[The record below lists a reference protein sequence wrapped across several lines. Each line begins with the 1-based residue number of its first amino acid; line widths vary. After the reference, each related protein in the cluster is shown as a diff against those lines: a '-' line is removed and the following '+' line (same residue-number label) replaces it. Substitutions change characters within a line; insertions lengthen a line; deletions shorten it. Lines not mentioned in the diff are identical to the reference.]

1 MTWKYIVAA
10 GVVLAIVAVGVGFF
24 WPFGTDRMKLRLP
37 GVVEIQEVHLGS
49 KVGGRVKAVKVLEG
63 DLVQPGDLLVEFDV
77 PEVKAQLQQA
87 QARLKSAQEDLSKAL
102 TGARP
107 EEKDAA
113 KAATEAARARY
124 ARMMAGPRPQEIE
137 QVQSDYDSA
146 RAELKR
152 AQKEMDRISDLS
164 RRSASGTVTRTEI
177 DTAQALYERARDGVT
192 NTKARLTM
200 LQLGNRDEDKDE
212 ALAQMHQAEANERL
226 LLAGTRSE
234 DRAMAA
240 ARVEEAQAKVEEL
253 EASLK
258 EADVHAPE
266 RALVQVVAVRKGDLV
281 TPNLPIVRV
290 LRADDQWVRIY
301 VPETELGKVYV
312 GQPAEVTV
320 DSYPNRRFPGR
331 VIQVSAESEFTP
343 RNVQSPDERRHQ
355 VFGIKVRVEDPEG
368 VFKAGMAAD
377 VTLQLR

>member
-1 MTWKYIVAA
+1 VTWKYIVVS
-10 GVVLAIVAVGVGFF
+10 GVLLATVAVGVGFF
-24 WPFGTDRMKLRLP
+24 WPFGTDQMKLRLP

-49 KVGGRVKAVKVLEG
+49 KVGGRVKEVKVQEG
-63 DLVQPGDLLVEFDV
+63 DLVQPGDLLVVFDI
-77 PEVKAQLQQA
+77 PEVRAQLQQA
-87 QARLKSAQEDLSKAL
+87 QARLRLAQEDLSKAL

-137 QVQSDYDSA
+137 SAQSDFDSA
-146 RAELKR
+146 RAEMKR
-152 AQKEMDRISDLS
+152 SQKEMDRISDLS
-164 RRSASGTVTRTEI
+164 RRGTTGTVTKTEI
-177 DTAQALYERARDGVT
+177 DTAQALYERARDAVAAA
-192 NTKARLTM
+192 KARLTM

-234 DRAMAA
+234 ERAMAA
-240 ARVEEAQAKVEEL
+240 ARVEEAQARVEEL

-258 EADVHAPE
+258 EAEVSAPE

-281 TPNLPIVRV
+281 TPNQPILRV

-301 VPETELGKVYV
+301 VPETELGKVYI

-320 DSYPNRRFPGR
+320 DSYPNRIFPGR

-355 VFGIKVRVEDPEG
+355 VFGVKVRVEDPDG

-377 VTLQLR
+377 VILQLR

>member
-1 MTWKYIVAA
+1 VTWKYIVVS
-10 GVVLAIVAVGVGFF
+10 GVVLAVVAVGVGFF
-24 WPFGTDRMKLRLP
+24 WPFGTDRTKLRLP

-49 KVGGRVKAVKVLEG
+49 KVGGRVKDVKVQEG
-63 DLVQPGDLLVEFDV
+63 DLVEPGRLLVVIDL
-77 PEVKAQLQQA
+77 PELKAQLQQA
-87 QARLKSAQEDLSKAL
+87 QARLKAAQEDLSKAL
-102 TGARP
+102 SGARP

-113 KAATEAARARY
+113 KASTEAARARY

-137 QVQSDYDSA
+137 QAQSDFDGA
-146 RAELKR
+146 KAELKR
-152 AQKEMDRISDLS
+152 AQKEMERIADLS
-164 RRSASGTVTRTEI
+164 RRGSPGTVTKTEI
-177 DTAQALYERARDGVT
+177 DTAQALNERARDAVAAA
-192 NTKARLTM
+192 KARLTM
-200 LQLGNRDEDKDE
+200 LQLGNRDEDKEE

-234 DRAMAA
+234 ERAMAA

-258 EADVHAPE
+258 EAEVSAPE
-266 RALVQVVAVRKGDLV
+266 RALVQVLAVRKGDLV
-281 TPNLPIVRV
+281 SPNQPLVRV

-320 DSYPNRRFPGR
+320 DSFPNRAFPGR

-355 VFGIKVRVEDPEG
+355 VFGVKVRVEDPDG

-377 VTLQLR
+377 VTLTLR